1 MCRKTSIFY
10 SQVNKCHNQQ
20 MNKKKN
26 ELWKEITKAVNAVGR
41 ANRSVQE
48 VKDKWKNLHSVVKK
62 EFATFKRETKKS
74 GGGPAPKQP
83 SQASEKIIAILE
95 DTAGFSGLK
104 GFEIDSRSSRSMSTK
119 NAIDSRPK

>member
-10 SQVNKCHNQQ
+10 SQVGKCHNQQ

-26 ELWKEITKAVNAVGR
+26 ELWKEITKAVNAVGP

-83 SQASEKIIAILE
+83 SQASEKIIKILE
-95 DTAGFSGLK
+95 DTPGFSGLK
-104 GFEIDSRSSRSMSTK
+104 GFEIDSRSSRSMST
-119 NAIDSRPK
+119 

>member
-1 MCRKTSIFY
+1 
-10 SQVNKCHNQQ
+10 

-41 ANRSVQE
+41 ANRPVQE

-74 GGGPAPKQP
+74 EGGPAPNNLPKLVKK
-83 SQASEKIIAILE
+83 SLTFLKIRR
-95 DTAGFSGLK
+95 GFQG
-104 GFEIDSRSSRSMSTK
+104 
-119 NAIDSRPK
+119 